1 MRTREKKLSDYGISL
16 ERAQELLLLARQ
28 EQNRD
33 LLRRAAENS
42 CPGLS
47 DSLLK
52 SLTEGIGYW
61 SICSWVYIPAT
72 KADFYGYRRKTL
84 AVFNNLLQDAA
95 GKPHKT

>member
-1 MRTREKKLSDYGISL
+1 MRTREMKFSDYGISP

-33 LLRRAAENS
+33 LLRRAAESS

-47 DSLLK
+47 DSLVK

-84 AVFNNLLQDAA
+84 AVFNNLLK
-95 GKPHKT
+95 GEG

>member
-1 MRTREKKLSDYGISL
+1 MRTREKKLSDYGISP

-47 DSLLK
+47 DSLVK

-61 SICSWVYIPAT
+61 TICSWVYIPAT
-72 KADFYGYRRKTL
+72 KADFYGYRRKTP
-84 AVFNNLLQDAA
+84 AVFNNLLRDAA

>member
-1 MRTREKKLSDYGISL
+1 MRTREKKLSDYGISPA
-16 ERAQELLLLARQ
+16 RAQELLLLARQ

-47 DSLLK
+47 DSLVK

-84 AVFNNLLQDAA
+84 ATFDNLLK
-95 GKPHKT
+95 GEG

>member
-1 MRTREKKLSDYGISL
+1 MRTREKKLSDYGISP

-28 EQNRD
+28 EQNRN
-33 LLRRAAENS
+33 LLCRAAESS

-47 DSLLK
+47 DSLVK
-52 SLTEGIGYW
+52 SLTEGVGYW